1 MTATRPKVLVMVDAV
16 SDRAG
21 GAERFAVG
29 IAAGLPAD
37 RWDVS
42 LCATRGISGVLEREL
57 DEAGVRT
64 LALERSG
71 RLDVTPFRRLRRFL
85 AEERF
90 DVLHTHKFGSNVWG
104 TLIGRSCRVPVIV
117 AHEHTWSYEGNPLRK
132 FLDGQVIGRLAT
144 SFVAVSSA
152 DRDRMISIEGVPA
165 DKVRVVP
172 TAYIPRP
179 DGGGGDLRGELG
191 IPSGAQVIGTAARL
205 RPQKALTVLI
215 DAFARIAADREDRHL
230 VIVGDGE
237 CLEELRRAA
246 AASGAGDRIHFP
258 GLRTDIDAVLA
269 TFDVAAMSSDFEG
282 LPLFVFECMAHSTP
296 LVATDVGGL
305 RDVVDDGVTG
315 LLVPSRDPAALAA
328 ALERVVADPALGER
342 IASVAAQRLGDFT
355 MQRAVERFAAL
366 YDELLAQT
374 RAA

>member
-1 MTATRPKVLVMVDAV
+1 MSDARPKVLVMVDAV

-29 IAAGLPAD
+29 VAAGLPAD
-37 RWDVS
+37 RWDVA

-57 DEAGVRT
+57 DAAGVRT

-71 RLDVTPFRRLRRFL
+71 RFDVMPFARLGRFL
-85 AEERF
+85 REERI

-104 TLIGRSCRVPVIV
+104 TLIGRARRVPVIV

-132 FLDGQVIGRLAT
+132 LLDGRVIGRLAT

-165 DKVRVVP
+165 GKVRVVP

-179 DGGGGDLRGELG
+179 AGAGGDLREELG
-191 IPSGAQVIGTAARL
+191 IPAGARVIGTAARL

-215 DAFARIAADREDRHL
+215 EAFARIAAGREDRHL

-237 CLEELRRAA
+237 CLDELERAA
-246 AASGAGDRIHFP
+246 ADSGVGDRIHFP

-282 LPLFVFECMAHSTP
+282 LPLFVFECMAHATP

-305 RDVVDDGVTG
+305 RDAVDDGRTG
-315 LLVPSRDPAALAA
+315 LLVPPRDPVALAE
-328 ALERVVADPALGER
+328 ALERLVADPALGER
-342 IASVAAQRLGDFT
+342 IAAAAAERLEDFT
-355 MQRAVERFAAL
+355 MRRAVERFAAL
-366 YDELLAQT
+366 YDELLAVR
-374 RAA
+374 RAP

>member
-1 MTATRPKVLVMVDAV
+1 VTATRPKVLVMVDAV

>member
-1 MTATRPKVLVMVDAV
+1 VSDARARVMLMVDAV

-21 GAERFAVG
+21 GAERYAVG

-37 RWDVS
+37 RYAVT
-42 LCATRGISGVLEREL
+42 LCATRGIDGVLKDEL
-57 DEAGVRT
+57 DAAGVRQ
-64 LALERSG
+64 LALGRSG
-71 RLDVTPFRRLRRFL
+71 RFDLAPFRRLASYLRG
-85 AEERF
+85 EQI

-104 TLIGRSCRVPVIV
+104 SLVGGACRVPVIV

-132 FLDGQVIGRLAT
+132 FLDGRVIGRLAT
-144 SFVAVSSA
+144 RFVAVSSA
-152 DRDRMISIEGVPA
+152 DRERMIALEHVPA
-165 DKVRVVP
+165 RKVEVVP

-179 DGGGGDLRGELG
+179 DGPGGDLRAELG
-191 IPSGAQVIGTAARL
+191 IPAGAPVIGTVARL

-215 DAFARIAADREDRHL
+215 EAFTRVAIDRPDCRL

-237 CLEELRRAA
+237 CLEELRTAA
-246 AASGAGDRIHFP
+246 DAAGLGDRVHFP

-305 RDVVDDGVTG
+305 RDAVEDGRTG
-315 LLVPSRDPAALAA
+315 VLVPPRDPDALAA
-328 ALERVVADPALGER
+328 ALGRLIDDGDLR
-342 IASVAAQRLGDFT
+342 RQLAAAAAERLGDFT
-355 MQRAVERFAAL
+355 MQRAVERFTAL
-366 YDELLAQT
+366 YDELLADAG
-374 RAA
+374 RR